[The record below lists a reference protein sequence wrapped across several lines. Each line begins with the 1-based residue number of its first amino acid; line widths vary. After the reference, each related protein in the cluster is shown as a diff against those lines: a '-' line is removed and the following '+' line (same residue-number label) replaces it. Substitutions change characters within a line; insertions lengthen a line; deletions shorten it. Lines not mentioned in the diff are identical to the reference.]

1 MIGIGIVGMA
11 LAALGVWWVTM
22 PAPQFHF
29 GGEASPPVPVVREAA
44 PRRDRGAAALLWLA
58 GIPLPP
64 GLLWPVRVVVGGVI
78 GLLVLLL
85 DHAVPAAILVG
96 IISYHIP
103 PGLLGLLARARWRQ
117 ADRDAYALANTMR
130 YVLPV
135 EGHPLTALRRLV
147 PDLTE
152 PLRGW
157 VTGALAQEATG
168 TAVEQALQD
177 LAQRLRHTELGL
189 LAEILRADRHEK
201 PAADLLGELIDAWTE
216 RIEADDQ
223 RLATLAGGRRLVN
236 LLVGGPVVVFCLLP
250 VLSPG
255 TGGIF
260 TQSMAGQA
268 IGAVGLALFG
278 AAAWLARVTLSKE
291 EAV

>member
-1 MIGIGIVGMA
+1 MIGIGLVGMM
-11 LAALGVWWVTM
+11 LAGLGVWWLTTPV
-22 PAPQFHF
+22 PRFHF
-29 GGEASPPVPVVREAA
+29 ETEDPPPAAVVHRPPPQRDAGAVP
-44 PRRDRGAAALLWLA
+44 LLWLA
-58 GIPLPP
+58 GIPLPAR
-64 GLLWPVRVVVGGVI
+64 LFWPLRVVVGGVL

-85 DHAVPAAILVG
+85 DHALPAAIIVG
-96 IISYHIP
+96 LIGYHIP
-103 PGLLGLLARARWRQ
+103 PGLLRLLGRARWRQ

-157 VTGALAQEATG
+157 MTAALAQEATG
-168 TAVEQALQD
+168 AGVEHALQD
-177 LAQRLRHTELGL
+177 LAQRLHHTELGL

-236 LLVGGPVVVFCLLP
+236 ILVGGPVVVFCLLP

-260 TQSMAGQA
+260 TQSVAGQA

>member
-1 MIGIGIVGMA
+1 MMGVALTGMG
-11 LAALGVWWVTM
+11 LAGLGVWWLTT
-22 PAPQFHF
+22 PAPRFHF
-29 GGEASPPVPVVREAA
+29 GAEPPPAAPAVVRPA
-44 PRRDRGAAALLWLA
+44 PKRDAGAARLLWLA
-58 GIPLPP
+58 GIPLPA
-64 GLLWPVRVVVGGVI
+64 GLLWPLRVVVGGVI
-78 GLLVLLL
+78 GLVVLLL
-85 DHAVPAAILVG
+85 DHALPAAIIVG
-96 IISYHIP
+96 VMGYHIP
-103 PGLLGLLARARWRQ
+103 PGLLHLLGRARWRQ

-157 VTGALAQEATG
+157 MTAALAQEATG
-168 TAVEQALQD
+168 AGVEQALQD
-177 LAQRLRHTELGL
+177 LAQRLHHTELGL

-260 TQSMAGQA
+260 TQTVAGQA

-278 AAAWLARVTLSKE
+278 AAAWLSRVTLSKE
-291 EAV
+291 EEV